1 MCKTD
6 TALSILCGTWNLD
19 SEEEIQMI
27 FYENGTGEI
36 ILRHIFNA
44 WIAAETEWKSLGP
57 EPLDQISVSNSNTT
71 TSQTTEAQVVA
82 HFNLEITLTKRAI
95 TTRGS
100 TENYI
105 LNEENLID
113 AAFLPKRYSV
123 RLEKGSFKTAFERTA
138 GPAVRPWRQSYAY
151 QLVFDKSPYPPLN
164 EWKDPEEA
172 PEPPFLPF
180 EEWREFCSR
189 ALPKDGQA

>member
-6 TALSILCGTWNLD
+6 TVLSILCGTWNLD
-19 SEEEIQMI
+19 SEEEMQMI
-27 FYENGTGEI
+27 FYENGTGEL

-57 EPLDQISVSNSNTT
+57 EPLDHISVSDSDT
-71 TSQTTEAQVVA
+71 TSQTEAQVLA

-100 TENYI
+100 TDDYI

-123 RLEKGSFKTAFERTA
+123 RLEKGSFKTAFERAA
-138 GPAVRPWRQSYAY
+138 GPVRPWRQSYAY

-180 EEWREFCSR
+180 EGWNEFCSR

>member
-6 TALSILCGTWNLD
+6 TVLSILCGTWNLD
-19 SEEEIQMI
+19 SEEEMQMI
-27 FYENGTGEI
+27 FYENGTGEL

-57 EPLDQISVSNSNTT
+57 QPLDQISVSDSDT
-71 TSQTTEAQVVA
+71 TSQTEAQVLA

-100 TENYI
+100 TDDYI
-105 LNEENLID
+105 LNEENLIN

-123 RLEKGSFKTAFERTA
+123 RLEKGSFKTAFERA
-138 GPAVRPWRQSYAY
+138 AVPVRPWRQSYAY